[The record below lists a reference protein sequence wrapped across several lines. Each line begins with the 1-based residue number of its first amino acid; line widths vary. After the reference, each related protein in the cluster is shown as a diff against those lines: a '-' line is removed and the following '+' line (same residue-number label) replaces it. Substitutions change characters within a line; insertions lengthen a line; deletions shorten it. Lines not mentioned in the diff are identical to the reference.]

1 MITKNYSELWKSIPW
16 RKLRKVVFRLQC
28 RIFKAVRAGD
38 ILRAKNLQ
46 KLLMKSSAARWLAI
60 RQITQLNQGKKTA
73 GIDGIASLSHQERFE
88 LNAVLKLNYR
98 TWKHKKLRE
107 IPIPKKDGTLR
118 ILKVPT
124 IADRVWQTLMK
135 IAIEPAHEAT
145 FHARS
150 YGFRPGRSTHDAQK
164 VIFLNLKS
172 NSNGSTKRILELDIE
187 KCFDRIAHKQLLPE
201 IIAPQFAMAGLIKCL
216 NSGVNPEFPAQGV
229 PQGGSISPLLAN
241 IVLNGLEDIHYSV
254 RYADD
259 MIFILKPNDDAELI
273 CSQIDEFLAQ
283 RGLKVKEAKTKLV
296 KSTEGF
302 DFLGWHFQVQSNG
315 KFRSYPSEEN
325 YRNFIKKV
333 KTIVNCSNYGAKLKA
348 KKLAPIIRGWRNYH
362 KYCLMSNYHLWHT
375 NHRTF
380 KVFLK
385 EKKINRYEAEKL
397 VKLAFP
403 TVSYSENKFANVQ
416 GKSSPYDGNLTYWS
430 QRNSKLYDGPTAKAL
445 KKQDHKCGHCNLKF
459 NDNERVHLHHI
470 DHNHDNWKSSNL
482 LALHE
487 SCHDYIHMKQTS

>member
-1 MITKNYSELWKSIPW
+1 
-16 RKLRKVVFRLQC
+16 
-28 RIFKAVRAGD
+28 
-38 ILRAKNLQ
+38 
-46 KLLMKSSAARWLAI
+46 
-60 RQITQLNQGKKTA
+60 
-73 GIDGIASLSHQERFE
+73 
-88 LNAVLKLNYR
+88 
-98 TWKHKKLRE
+98 
-107 IPIPKKDGTLR
+107 
-118 ILKVPT
+118 
-124 IADRVWQTLMK
+124 MK

-150 YGFRPGRSTHDAQK
+150 YGFRPGRSAHDAQK

-187 KCFDRIAHKQLLPE
+187 KCFDRIA
-201 IIAPQFAMAGLIKCL
+201 
-216 NSGVNPEFPAQGV
+216 
-229 PQGGSISPLLAN
+229 
-241 IVLNGLEDIHYSV
+241 
-254 RYADD
+254 
-259 MIFILKPNDDAELI
+259 
-273 CSQIDEFLAQ
+273 LAQ

-362 KYCLMSNYHLWHT
+362 KYCLMSNHNLWHT
-375 NHRTF
+375 NHQTF

-397 VKLAFP
+397 VKSAFP

-430 QRNSKLYDGPTAKAL
+430 ERNSKLYDGPTAKAL

-470 DHNHDNWKSSNL
+470 DHNHGNWKSSNL
-482 LALHE
+482 LALH
-487 SCHDYIHMKQTS
+487 